1 MIEDN
6 DVGELEQYLWSLR
19 GKGFTIQD
27 YPTYSGNTPALMVCF
42 TLKVTPDLMLSRN
55 NVTAPFMS
63 QINHVMGMP
72 VIESKLFSI
81 YQKDSIVNFTLMDE
95 SKARSD
101 SSNTVE
107 RLEVSSLDEVS
118 ISQAEN
124 EVPEVGLPMDFLRQF
139 PFSLPTSN
147 QGGKPLTP
155 IFLNK
160 MRNLDAGWTSL
171 QFSHVETSAEV
182 VSFVMNMIPKEQRL
196 GFIQEVD
203 QLGWTSLHWAAYKD
217 DSDAIDSAFSSLTLE
232 EQATMANVRSKDKR
246 GWTLLQ
252 SAAIKDSVSTM
263 KTLMNKFPRDV
274 KWNILSCCTQKQGAT
289 ALHIA
294 VAERSVKAVILLLDA
309 AEERRDDLLNLT
321 DRNKKSAVDY
331 TSEFSLLG
339 KYLRLSS
346 TDINPGT
353 AVYKAVVADDLM
365 MVQFIYEHSMKPFAI
380 DFIKN
385 NANGRNLIQEAMVGI

>member
-1 MIEDN
+1 
-6 DVGELEQYLWSLR
+6 
-19 GKGFTIQD
+19 
-27 YPTYSGNTPALMVCF
+27 
-42 TLKVTPDLMLSRN
+42 
-55 NVTAPFMS
+55 MS
-63 QINHVMGMP
+63 HINHVMGMP

-81 YQKDSIVNFTLMDE
+81 YQKDSIVNFTVMDE

-160 MRNLDAGWTSL
+160 MRNLDVSWTSL

-232 EQATMANVRSKDKR
+232 EQATMANVRSK
-246 GWTLLQ
+246 
-252 SAAIKDSVSTM
+252 I
-263 KTLMNKFPRDV
+263 
-274 KWNILSCCTQKQGAT
+274 
-289 ALHIA
+289 
-294 VAERSVKAVILLLDA
+294 
-309 AEERRDDLLNLT
+309 
-321 DRNKKSAVDY
+321 
-331 TSEFSLLG
+331 SEDGLCS
-339 KYLRLSS
+339 KVR
-346 TDINPGT
+346 P
-353 AVYKAVVADDLM
+353 
-365 MVQFIYEHSMKPFAI
+365 
-380 DFIKN
+380 
-385 NANGRNLIQEAMVGI
+385 